1 MKTTISLTRFSAVTI
16 RRIYSTLAFVLNCVC
31 LGLLLFG
38 FVPFYGRSMS
48 AIDAVNCVFEIF
60 DISLQHFW
68 YVASAVLFAIFYVV
82 ILIKMAKSV
91 FTSFSVMK
99 TWLLSNF
106 DSMETRE
113 KSEYVVSASNSSLVL
128 LLMLY
133 VFSSF
138 ARAFNMTARANTVI
152 ILLIVANAIINALR
166 LVYTKRNIIEA
177 LSISIGCC
185 LVLYAL
191 TVYAFSLST
200 LQITSFF
207 HSFPVFFKLPLTDIS
222 FSIVLELILTLFF
235 APIIHFFAIRSMF
248 ALYSSINV
256 KSSYN
261 GEKAKKLM
269 IRNIVYVVCALFI
282 AGYAND
288 YKNLMDYAELIKL
301 HIDILALSVMVFVS
315 MSNTDETIADVGY
328 FDPPPAHDESTSK
341 RLLAPEIASKVAADE

>member
-1 MKTTISLTRFSAVTI
+1 MKTTISLTKFSAVTI
-16 RRIYSTLAFVLNCVC
+16 RRIYSSLAFILNCVC

-38 FVPFYGRSMS
+38 FVPFYGRSMG

-68 YVASAVLFAIFYVV
+68 YVATCVLFAIFYVLIIIKV
-82 ILIKMAKSV
+82 IKSIL
-91 FTSFSVMK
+91 TSFSVMK

-113 KSEYVVSASNSSLVL
+113 KSDYVVSSSNSSLIL

-133 VFSSF
+133 VFSNFVRSF
-138 ARAFNMTARANTVI
+138 KLTGRANAVI
-152 ILLIVANAIINALR
+152 IVLIVANAIINALK
-166 LVYTKRNIIEA
+166 LVYEKRNITEA

-200 LQITSFF
+200 LQIASFF
-207 HSFPVFFKLPLTDIS
+207 HSFPVFFKLPLTDVP
-222 FSIVLELILTLFF
+222 FSIVMELILTLFF
-235 APIIHFFAIRSMF
+235 APIIHFLAIRSMF

-261 GEKAKKLM
+261 GEKSKKLM
-269 IRNIVYVVCALFI
+269 IRNIVYVVCALI
-282 AGYAND
+282 VVGYAND
-288 YKNLMDYAELIKL
+288 YKNLMDYFELINN
-301 HIDILALSVMVFVS
+301 HIDILALSVMVYVS
-315 MSNTDETIADVGY
+315 MRNTDETIADVGY

-341 RLLAPEIASKVAADE
+341 RLLAPEIASKVGADE